1 MSIMAL
7 QVPNLDDKTF
17 QELAAEAVALI
28 PRYSRDWTDHN
39 LHDPGITFLELFA
52 WLAEMQIYQLNRITD
67 NQIDRFLKMVGMAR
81 LARQPA
87 RVEIEF
93 TIPAV
98 STLGLLPAGT
108 RVLPLGHELL
118 IFETEDDF
126 FFTRTRLIAVNS
138 HWSSTSIDH
147 TEANNKEGIY
157 YFPFG
162 EQAAVGATLEL
173 GFDQPFADAEIAS
186 LFFLLREDDLPAPA
200 PRPEGADEIQ
210 PSATLVWEYSVNGTW
225 AQLNALRDT
234 TLSLNRSGRLV
245 FIPPADWTAQ
255 NGVYWLRGRLAAG
268 LYEIPPVL
276 EHVRLNVIPA
286 RQVETIMHEDL
297 GEGTGLPHQRVR
309 LQKLPLLLAAD
320 RERGPL
326 RVGDILNW
334 PEFLTAVRQAGT
346 TGQPAT
352 QRRFWDFLPGT
363 LQALIK
369 DELISRLPTDREK
382 YQIVAAFNQILASME
397 LYDSAIFTEI
407 RPPESYQQ
415 AAAQPECDFA
425 AAAIIQFNR
434 KLFDLAFANQV
445 ARPGLVIQVQ
455 DHMVWEDWQRVED
468 FESSA
473 ASDRHYVLEVETGE
487 ITFGNGQNGRI
498 PGEGRSMRAYFY
510 QTSRGSEGNVSA
522 GLIWRIE
529 ITGAA
534 GARGTNVLPASGGRE
549 PETIAEAQLRAQ
561 EEMTSRQRAVTSS
574 DFEQLALATP
584 GLRVARAKALPNYH
598 PEFPRLNMPGN
609 VTVVA
614 VPALRSNRVTPA
626 AGAGFLQTVQRHL
639 EARRLVATAVHVIA
653 PVYVEVAVHGKIFK
667 QNKSSTKEV
676 EKRALAALQKFL
688 HPLTGGPNQ
697 DGWTFGRPVYAA
709 EIYQLL
715 DEVEG
720 VDHVVGIELEAVALQ
735 QIAQKVITI
744 PPNTLVYSGEHQ
756 LEVI

>member
-1 MSIMAL
+1 MAL

-17 QELAAEAVALI
+17 QELAAEALALT

-52 WLAEMQIYQLNRITD
+52 WLAEMQIYQLNRVTD

-93 TIPAV
+93 TIPAI

-108 RVLPLGHELL
+108 RVLPLGHEHL

-126 FFTRTRLIAVNS
+126 YTTRTRLIAVNS
-138 HWSSTSIDH
+138 HWNSTSIDH

-157 YFPFG
+157 FFPFG

-173 GFDQPFADAEIAS
+173 GFDQPFADAETAQ
-186 LFFLLREDDLPAPA
+186 LFFLLREDDLLAPA
-200 PRPEGADEIQ
+200 PRPESADEIL
-210 PSATLVWEYSVNGTW
+210 PSATLVWEYSANGNWT
-225 AQLNALRDT
+225 QLNVLRDT

-245 FIPPADWTAQ
+245 FIPPADWSAQ
-255 NGVYWLRGRLAAG
+255 NGVYRLRCRIAAG

-276 EHVRLNVIPA
+276 EHVRLNVIAA
-286 RQVETIMHEDL
+286 RQVETIVYEDL

-320 RERGPL
+320 HEREPL

-334 PEFLTAVRQAGT
+334 PELLRAVRQAGA

-352 QRRFWDFLPGT
+352 QRRFWDFLPGAI
-363 LQALIK
+363 QALVK
-369 DELISRLPTDREK
+369 HELIGRLPTDREK
-382 YQIVAAFNQILASME
+382 YQIAAAFNQILTSME
-397 LYDSAIFTEI
+397 LYDPAIFTEI

-415 AAAQPECDFA
+415 AVAKPGCDFA
-425 AAAIIQFNR
+425 TAAIVQFNR
-434 KLFDLAFANQV
+434 RLFDLAFANQV

-455 DHMVWEDWQRVED
+455 DHLVWEDWQRVED
-468 FESSA
+468 FENSA
-473 ASDRHYVLEVETGE
+473 AGDRHYVLEAETGE
-487 ITFGNGQNGRI
+487 IIFGNGQNGRL
-498 PGEGRSMRAYFY
+498 PGEGRSIRAYFY
-510 QTSRGSEGNVSA
+510 QTSRGKEGNVSA
-522 GLIWRIE
+522 GLSWRLE
-529 ITGAA
+529 IA
-534 GARGTNVLPASGGRE
+534 GATGVRGMNVLPASGGRE

-561 EEMTSRQRAVTSS
+561 EEMTSRQRAVTSA

-598 PEFPRLNMPGN
+598 PEFPKLNLPGN

-639 EARRLVATAVHVIA
+639 EIRRLAATVVHVIA
-653 PVYVEVAVHGKIFK
+653 PAYVEVVVRGRIFK
-667 QNKSSTKEV
+667 QKKSDTAAV
-676 EKRALAALQKFL
+676 QNRAREALHKFL
-688 HPLTGGPNQ
+688 HPVTGGPEK
-697 DGWTFGRPVYAA
+697 DGWPFGRPVYAA
-709 EIYQLL
+709 EIYQILE
-715 DEVEG
+715 EVEG
-720 VDHVVGIELEAVALQ
+720 VDHVVDIELDAIALQ
-735 QIAQKVITI
+735 QLAQKIIVI
-744 PPNTLVYSGEHQ
+744 PPIALVYSGEHQ

>member
-87 RVEIEF
+87 QVEIEF
-93 TIPAV
+93 TVAAI

-108 RVLPLGHELL
+108 RVVPLGHEHL

-126 FFTRTRLIAVNS
+126 FTTRTRLIAVNS
-138 HWSSTSIDH
+138 HWNSTSIDH

-157 YFPFG
+157 FFPFG
-162 EQAAVGATLEL
+162 EQAAVGAILEL
-173 GFDQPFADAEIAS
+173 GFDQPFADAEMAN
-186 LFFLLREDDLPAPA
+186 LFFLLRENDLPAPA

-286 RQVETIMHEDL
+286 RQVETVVHEDL

-382 YQIVAAFNQILASME
+382 YQIVAAFNQILTSTD
-397 LYDSAIFTEI
+397 LYDPAIFAEI
-407 RPPESYQQ
+407 QPSEAYQQ

-434 KLFDLAFANQV
+434 RLFDLAFANQV
-445 ARPGLVIQVQ
+445 ARLGLVIQVQ

-510 QTSRGSEGNVSA
+510 QTSHGSEGNVSA
-522 GLIWRIE
+522 GLTWRLE

-598 PEFPRLNMPGN
+598 PEFPSLNMPGN

-626 AGAGFLQTVQRHL
+626 AGAGFLHTVQRHL

-653 PVYVEVAVHGKIFK
+653 PAYVQISVRGKIFK
-667 QNKSSTKEV
+667 QKKSDATAV
-676 EKRALAALQKFL
+676 QARALAALQKFL
-688 HPLTGGPNQ
+688 HPLTGGPNE

-715 DEVEG
+715 DDVEG

-735 QIAQKVITI
+735 QLAQKVITI
-744 PPNTLVYSGEHQ
+744 PPNALVYSGEHQ

>member
-1 MSIMAL
+1 MAL

-67 NQIDRFLKMVGMAR
+67 SQIDRFLKMVGMSR

-87 RVEIEF
+87 QVEIEF
-93 TIPAV
+93 TVPAI

-108 RVLPLGHELL
+108 RVVPLGHEHL

-126 FFTRTRLIAVNS
+126 FTTRTQLIAVNS
-138 HWSSTSIDH
+138 HWNSTSIDY
-147 TEANNKEGIY
+147 TEANNKVGIY

-173 GFDQPFADAEIAS
+173 GFDQPFADAEMTS

-200 PRPEGADEIQ
+200 PRPEGADENS
-210 PSATLVWEYSVNGTW
+210 PSATLVWEYSVNGNW
-225 AQLNALRDT
+225 AQLNVLRDT
-234 TLSLNRSGRLV
+234 TLSLNRSGHVV

-255 NGVYWLRGRLAAG
+255 NSVYWLRGRLAAG

-286 RQVETIMHEDL
+286 RQVETVMHEDL

-352 QRRFWDFLPGT
+352 QRRFWNFLPGA

-369 DELISRLPTDREK
+369 NELISRLPTDREK
-382 YQIVAAFNQILASME
+382 YQIVASFNQILTSMD
-397 LYDSAIFTEI
+397 LYDPAIFAEIQPTEA
-407 RPPESYQQ
+407 YQQ
-415 AAAQPECDFA
+415 ALAQPECDFA
-425 AAAIIQFNR
+425 AAALIQFNR
-434 KLFDLAFANQV
+434 RLLDLAFANQV
-445 ARPGLVIQVQ
+445 ARPGLVVQVQ

-487 ITFGNGQNGRI
+487 ISFGNGQNGRI

-522 GLIWRIE
+522 GLTWRIE

-534 GARGTNVLPASGGRE
+534 GARGMNVLPASGGRE
-549 PETIAEAQLRAQ
+549 PETIAAAQLRAQ
-561 EEMTSRQRAVTSS
+561 EEMTSQQRAVTSA

-598 PEFPRLNMPGN
+598 PDFPKLNLPGN

-653 PVYVEVAVHGKIFK
+653 PAYVEVAVRGKIFK
-667 QNKSSTKEV
+667 QKKSAAAAVKA
-676 EKRALAALQKFL
+676 RALAALQKFL
-688 HPLTGGPNQ
+688 HPLTGGP
-697 DGWTFGRPVYAA
+697 DEHGWTFGRPVYAA

-720 VDHVVGIELEAVALQ
+720 VDHVVGIELNAVALQ
-735 QIAQKVITI
+735 QIAQKIITI
-744 PPNTLVYSGEHQ
+744 PPNALVYSGEHN
-756 LEVI
+756 LEIV

>member
-1 MSIMAL
+1 MAL

-28 PRYSRDWTDHN
+28 PRYARDWTDHN

-52 WLAEMQIYQLNRITD
+52 WLAEMQIYQLNRVTD

-93 TIPAV
+93 TIPAL

-108 RVLPLGHELL
+108 RVLPLGHEPL

-126 FFTRTRLIAVNS
+126 FTTRTRLIAVNS
-138 HWSSTSIDH
+138 RWNNTSIDH
-147 TEANNKEGIY
+147 TEANNKEGIHF
-157 YFPFG
+157 FPFG
-162 EQAAVGATLEL
+162 EQAAAGATLEL
-173 GFDQPFADAEIAS
+173 GFDQPFADAETAN

-200 PRPEGADEIQ
+200 PRPENADEVL

-225 AQLNALRDT
+225 AQLHVLRDT

-245 FIPPADWTAQ
+245 FMPPADWTAQ

-286 RQVETIMHEDL
+286 RQVETIVHEDL
-297 GEGTGLPHQRVR
+297 GAGTGLPHQKVR
-309 LQKLPLLLAAD
+309 LQKLPLLLAED
-320 RERGPL
+320 RARGTL

-334 PEFLTAVRQAGT
+334 PEFLTALRQAGA
-346 TGQPAT
+346 TGQPAMP
-352 QRRFWDFLPGT
+352 RRFWDFLPGAI
-363 LQALIK
+363 QALIR
-369 DELISRLPTDREK
+369 DQLTGRLPTDREK
-382 YQIVAAFNQILASME
+382 YQMVAALNQIFTSTD
-397 LYDSAIFTEI
+397 LYDPAIFAAMQPT
-407 RPPESYQQ
+407 ESYQQ
-415 AAAQPECDFA
+415 AVAQPECDFA

-434 KLFDLAFANQV
+434 RLFDLAFANQV

-468 FESSA
+468 FENSA
-473 ASDRHYVLEVETGE
+473 AGDRHYVLDLETGE
-487 ITFGNGQNGRI
+487 ITFGSGQNGRI
-498 PGEGRSMRAYFY
+498 PGEGRRIRAYFY

-522 GLIWRIE
+522 GLTWRLE

-534 GARGTNVLPASGGRE
+534 GARGMNVLPASGGRE
-549 PETIAEAQLRAQ
+549 PETIAAAQLRAQ
-561 EEMTSRQRAVTSS
+561 EEMTSRQRAVTSA
-574 DFEQLALATP
+574 DFEQLAVATP

-598 PEFPRLNMPGN
+598 PEFPGLNLPGN

-614 VPALRSNRVTPA
+614 VPALRSNRATPA

-639 EARRLVATAVHVIA
+639 ESRRLVATAVHVIA
-653 PVYVEVAVHGKIFK
+653 PVYVQISVRGRIFKLKKSDATAVHA
-667 QNKSSTKEV
+667 
-676 EKRALAALQKFL
+676 RALAALQRFL
-688 HPLTGGPNQ
+688 HPLTGGPHQ

-715 DEVEG
+715 DAVEG
-720 VDHVVGIELEAVALQ
+720 VDHVVGLELDAVALQ
-735 QIAQKVITI
+735 QLAQKIITI
-744 PPNTLVYSGEHQ
+744 PPNALIYSGEHQ

>member
-1 MSIMAL
+1 MAL

-52 WLAEMQIYQLNRITD
+52 WLAEMQIYQLNRVTD
-67 NQIDRFLKMVGMAR
+67 HQIDRFLKMVGMAR

-93 TIPAV
+93 TIPAI

-108 RVLPLGHELL
+108 RVVPLGHEHLF
-118 IFETEDDF
+118 FETEDDF
-126 FFTRTRLIAVNS
+126 FITRTRLIAVNS
-138 HWSSTSIDH
+138 HWNSTSIDH

-162 EQAAVGATLEL
+162 EPAAVGATLEL
-173 GFDQPFADAEIAS
+173 GFDQPFADTEIAS
-186 LFFLLREDDLPAPA
+186 LFFRLREDDLPAPA

-286 RQVETIMHEDL
+286 RQVETVVHEDL

-334 PEFLTAVRQAGT
+334 PEFLTAVRQAGA

-352 QRRFWDFLPGT
+352 QRRFWDFLPGA

-369 DELISRLPTDREK
+369 DELIGRLPTGREK
-382 YQIVAAFNQILASME
+382 YQIVASFNQILTSTD
-397 LYDSAIFTEI
+397 LYDPAIFAEIQPTEA
-407 RPPESYQQ
+407 YQQ
-415 AAAQPECDFA
+415 AVAQPECDFA
-425 AAAIIQFNR
+425 VVGIVQFNR
-434 KLFDLAFANQV
+434 RLFDLAFANQV
-445 ARPGLVIQVQ
+445 ARPGLVVQVQ

-473 ASDRHYVLEVETGE
+473 AGDRHYVLEIETGE

-522 GLIWRIE
+522 GLTWRLE

-549 PETIAEAQLRAQ
+549 PETMAEAQLRAQ

-598 PEFPRLNMPGN
+598 PEFPKLYMPGN

-626 AGAGFLQTVQRHL
+626 AGAGFLQSVQRHL

-653 PVYVEVAVHGKIFK
+653 PAYVQISVRGKIFK
-667 QNKSSTKEV
+667 QKKSDATAV
-676 EKRALAALQKFL
+676 QARALAALQKFL
-688 HPLTGGPNQ
+688 HPLTGGPNE

-715 DEVEG
+715 DDVEG

-735 QIAQKVITI
+735 QLAQKVITI
-744 PPNTLVYSGEHQ
+744 PPNALVYSGEHQ

>member
-1 MSIMAL
+1 MAL

-87 RVEIEF
+87 QVEIEF
-93 TIPAV
+93 TIPAI

-108 RVLPLGHELL
+108 RVVPLGHEHL
-118 IFETEDDF
+118 IFETVDDF
-126 FFTRTRLIAVNS
+126 FTTRTRLLAVNS
-138 HWSSTSIDH
+138 RWNGTSIDH

-157 YFPFG
+157 FFPFG
-162 EQAAVGATLEL
+162 EQSALGATLEL

-186 LFFLLREDDLPAPA
+186 LFFLLREDDLPEPA

-210 PSATLVWEYSVNGTW
+210 PSVTLLWEYSVNGNW
-225 AQLNALRDT
+225 AQLDVLRDT

-276 EHVRLNVIPA
+276 EHTRLNVIPA
-286 RQVETIMHEDL
+286 RQVETVLHEDL

-334 PEFLTAVRQAGT
+334 PEFLMAVRQAGA

-352 QRRFWDFLPGT
+352 QRRFWNFLPGA

-369 DELISRLPTDREK
+369 DELISRLPTGREK
-382 YQIVAAFNQILASME
+382 YQIAGAFNQILTSTD
-397 LYDSAIFTEI
+397 LYDPVIFDTIQPAEA
-407 RPPESYQQ
+407 YQQ
-415 AAAQPECDFA
+415 AVAQPECDFA

-434 KLFDLAFANQV
+434 RLFDLAFANQV

-522 GLIWRIE
+522 GLIWRLE

-534 GARGTNVLPASGGRE
+534 GARGMNVLPASGGRE

-653 PVYVEVAVHGKIFK
+653 PTYVQISVRGKIVK
-667 QNKSSTKEV
+667 QKKSDATAV
-676 EKRALAALQKFL
+676 QARVLAALQKFL
-688 HPLTGGPNQ
+688 HPLTGGP
-697 DGWTFGRPVYAA
+697 DKHGWTFGRPVYAA

-720 VDHVVGIELEAVALQ
+720 VDHVVGIELDAVALQ

-744 PPNTLVYSGEHQ
+744 PPNALVYSGEHN
-756 LEVI
+756 LVIV